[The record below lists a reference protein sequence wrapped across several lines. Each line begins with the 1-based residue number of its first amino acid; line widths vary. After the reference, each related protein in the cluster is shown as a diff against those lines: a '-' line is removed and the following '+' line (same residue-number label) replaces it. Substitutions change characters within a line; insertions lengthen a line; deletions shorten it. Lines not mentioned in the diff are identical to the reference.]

1 MNESAIDELLATIAI
16 QQLKARYCRLVDTKQ
31 WAQLI
36 TLYTADARLDGFGS
50 VPDGTDPPTFVAGVS
65 KRLDPAI
72 TIHHVQCPEIQ
83 ILGPAAARSIWPMMD
98 YVDFDP
104 RGDASGLA
112 ADRGWVGWG
121 YYEEEYVRAD
131 DTWLISYMR
140 LTRQRMDQLADG
152 HHRAMFGRHSPSKNW
167 L

>member
-1 MNESAIDELLATIAI
+1 MNESAIDELQATEAI
-16 QQLKARYCRLVDTKQ
+16 HQLKARYCRLVDTKQ
-31 WAQLI
+31 WAQLV
-36 TLYTADARLDGFGS
+36 TLFTADASLDGFGS
-50 VPDGTDPPTFVAGVS
+50 VPDGTDPPTFVAGVA
-65 KRLDPAI
+65 KRLGPAI
-72 TIHHVQCPEIQ
+72 TIHHVQCPEIRFVS
-83 ILGPAAARSIWPMMD
+83 ADAARSIWSMMD

-104 RGDASGLA
+104 NGDAAGSV

-140 LTRQRMDQLADG
+140 LTRQRVDQLADN
-152 HHRAMFGRHSPSKNW
+152 HTRAKLGRHGPRTDW